1 MDDTEWLAT
10 RRGTFV
16 AGEPFH
22 LPADPG
28 TAGLVVEP
36 TQIPQAVRAGLPVIA
51 VVGWPTG
58 RHHSV
63 IKAAEARLAVEAGA
77 DALWLALDPD
87 AAPDAMLADAI
98 AVHQSL
104 TVEVGIV
111 FPGTPDPAAV
121 RVAEQLGASCL
132 AVPASATLPA
142 TSLDICVYN
151 AEPGQEAA
159 IEWLEA
165 GAARV
170 FARPAEARL
179 DLPKPRSS
187 GPASVAG
194 R

>member
-1 MDDTEWLAT
+1 MNDIEWLAT
-10 RRGTFV
+10 RCGTFV
-16 AGEPFH
+16 AGRPFS
-22 LPADPG
+22 LPAAPG

-36 TQIPQAVRAGLPVIA
+36 TQIPQAVRTGLEVIA

-63 IKAAEARLAVEAGA
+63 IKAAEARLATEAGA

-87 AAPDAMLADAI
+87 AAPEAMLADAI

-111 FPGTPDPAAV
+111 CPGTPDPAVV
-121 RVAEQLGASCL
+121 RVAEQLGASCI
-132 AVPASATLPA
+132 AVPASAPLPE
-142 TSLDICVYN
+142 TSLDICVFN

-170 FARPAEARL
+170 FACPA
-179 DLPKPRSS
+179 
-187 GPASVAG
+187 
-194 R
+194 